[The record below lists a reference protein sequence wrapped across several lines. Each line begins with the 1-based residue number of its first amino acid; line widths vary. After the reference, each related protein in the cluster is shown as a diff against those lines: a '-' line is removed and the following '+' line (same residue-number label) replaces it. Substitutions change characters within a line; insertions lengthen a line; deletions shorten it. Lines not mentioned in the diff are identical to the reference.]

1 MNREPFTV
9 ITGASQG
16 LGKAFA
22 EECAIRGRPLVLA
35 ALPDTGLLEV
45 ARWIERA
52 HGVQVHALEID
63 LTADDGPARLARF
76 IEESG
81 LAVDTLVN
89 NAGVGFNGR
98 FGESEPAHN
107 ETTIRLNMLAVVA
120 LTRLLLPALR
130 RHDRARVLNVASLAA
145 FFPMPWLPVYSSSKS
160 FVFAFSLALREELRG
175 TGVSVSVVCPNGI
188 RTNRG
193 ARELIARQG
202 LAGRLT
208 CQYPEQVARAALR
221 GLTAGRAVI
230 VPGAVNRFI
239 RFASGLVPRAVAMG
253 VITRRWNAEALRTDG
268 GSRANGGAH
277 ATGSRDPRGSKPAGW
292 LAARLADWSPWR
304 RADARV

>member
-1 MNREPFTV
+1 MNSETFTV

-22 EECAIRGRPLVLA
+22 EECAIRGRALVLA
-35 ALPDTGLLEV
+35 ALPDTGLVEV
-45 ARWIERA
+45 ARWIERV
-52 HGVQVHALEID
+52 HGVRVHALEVD
-63 LTADDGPARLARF
+63 LTSDDGPACLARF

-81 LAVDTLVN
+81 LAVDMLIN

-107 ETTIRLNMLAVVA
+107 ETTIRLNMLALVA

-130 RHDRARVLNVASLAA
+130 RHGRAHVLNVASLAA

-160 FVFAFSLALREELRG
+160 FVLAFSLALREELRG

-221 GLTAGRAVI
+221 GLLAGRAVI
-230 VPGAVNRFI
+230 VPGAVNQFI
-239 RFASGLVPRAVAMG
+239 RFASALVPRSFAMAV
-253 VITRRWNAEALRTDG
+253 ISRRWNAEALRANG
-268 GSRANGGAH
+268 GSRTSGDQRRP
-277 ATGSRDPRGSKPAGW
+277 SLKLAGW
-292 LAARLADWSPWR
+292 LSAWLAGWSPWR
-304 RADARV
+304 RAAARG

>member
-1 MNREPFTV
+1 MESETFTV

-45 ARWIERA
+45 ARWIERV
-52 HGVQVHALEID
+52 HGVRVHPLEVD
-63 LTADDGPARLARF
+63 LAADGGPDRLARF
-76 IEESG
+76 VEENG

-120 LTRLLLPALR
+120 LTHRLLPALR
-130 RHDRARVLNVASLAA
+130 RQGRAHVLNVASLAA
-145 FFPMPWLPVYSSSKS
+145 FFPLPWLPVYSSSKS
-160 FVFAFSLALREELRG
+160 FVLAFSLALREELRG

-221 GLTAGRAVI
+221 GMLAGRAVI
-230 VPGAVNRFI
+230 VPGRVNRFI
-239 RFASGLVPRAVAMG
+239 RFASGLVPRQVAMG
-253 VITRRWNAEALRTDG
+253 VITRRWNAEALRAKG
-268 GSRANGGAH
+268 RSRTAGDR
-277 ATGSRDPRGSKPAGW
+277 SRPISKPAGW
-292 LAARLADWSPWR
+292 LAARLAGWSPWR

>member
-1 MNREPFTV
+1 MNSETFTV

-45 ARWIERA
+45 ARWIERV
-52 HGVQVHALEID
+52 HGVRVHALEID
-63 LTADDGPARLARF
+63 LTADDGPARLAKF
-76 IEESG
+76 IEVNG
-81 LAVDTLVN
+81 LAVDALVN

-130 RHDRARVLNVASLAA
+130 RHGRAHVLNVSSLAA
-145 FFPMPWLPVYSSSKS
+145 YFPMPWLPVYSSSKS
-160 FVFAFSLALREELRG
+160 FVLAFSLALREELRG

-193 ARELIARQG
+193 ARELIAKQG

-208 CQYPEQVARAALR
+208 CQYPEQVARAALG
-221 GLTAGRAVI
+221 GLLAGRAVI

-239 RFASGLVPRAVAMG
+239 RFASGLVPRSVAMG
-253 VITRRWNAEALRTDG
+253 VITRRWNAEALRANG
-268 GSRANGGAH
+268 ASRATNGRRRLGL
-277 ATGSRDPRGSKPAGW
+277 KLAG
-292 LAARLADWSPWR
+292 RLSGWTPWR
-304 RADARV
+304 RADARG

>member
-1 MNREPFTV
+1 MESETCTV

-22 EECAIRGRPLVLA
+22 EECALRGRALVLA
-35 ALPDTGLLEV
+35 ALPDTGLREL
-45 ARWIERA
+45 ARWIERV
-52 HGVQVHALEID
+52 HGVRVHALEVD
-63 LTADDGPARLARF
+63 LTSDDGPALLARYV
-76 IEESG
+76 EESG

-98 FGESEPAHN
+98 FGESEPAQN
-107 ETTIRLNMLAVVA
+107 ETTIRLNMLALVT
-120 LTRLLLPALR
+120 LTRLLLPALCANR
-130 RHDRARVLNVASLAA
+130 RAHVLNVASLAA

-160 FVFAFSLALREELRG
+160 FVLAFSLALREELRG

-193 ARELIARQG
+193 ARELIAKQG

-221 GLTAGRAVI
+221 GLAAGRAVI

-239 RFASGLVPRAVAMG
+239 RHASSLVPRSIAMG
-253 VITRRWNAEALRTDG
+253 VITRRWA
-268 GSRANGGAH
+268 
-277 ATGSRDPRGSKPAGW
+277 
-292 LAARLADWSPWR
+292 AAR
-304 RADARV
+304 V

>member
-1 MNREPFTV
+1 MNSETCTV

-22 EECAIRGRPLVLA
+22 EECALRGRNLVLA
-35 ALPDTGLLEV
+35 ALPDTGLPEV
-45 ARWIERA
+45 ARWIARV
-52 HGVQVHALEID
+52 HGVRALALEVD
-63 LTADDGPARLARF
+63 LTADDGPARLVRF
-76 IEESG
+76 VEESG
-81 LAVDTLVN
+81 LGVDALVN

-98 FGESEPAHN
+98 FGDSEPAHN

-120 LTRLLLPALR
+120 LTRALLPELR
-130 RHDRARVLNVASLAA
+130 RRERARVLNVASLAA

-160 FVFAFSLALREELRG
+160 FVLAFSLALREELRG

-188 RTNRG
+188 RTNRL

-208 CQYPEQVARAALR
+208 CQYPEQVAREAMR
-221 GLTAGRAVI
+221 GLEAGRAVI

-239 RFASGLVPRAVAMG
+239 RFAGGLVPRSIAMG
-253 VITRRWNAEALRTDG
+253 VISRRWRTNDSTPSARRG
-268 GSRANGGAH
+268 G
-277 ATGSRDPRGSKPAGW
+277 PAGRRGLVRTIAGW
-292 LAARLADWSPWR
+292 MPRR
-304 RADARV
+304 RAAAQV

>member
-1 MNREPFTV
+1 MNSETFTV

-22 EECAIRGRPLVLA
+22 EECAIRGRALVLA
-35 ALPDTGLLEV
+35 ALPDTGLVEV
-45 ARWIERA
+45 ARWIERV
-52 HGVQVHALEID
+52 HGVPVHAIEVD
-63 LTADDGPARLARF
+63 LTSDDGPACLARF

-81 LAVDTLVN
+81 LAVDTLIN

-107 ETTIRLNMLAVVA
+107 ETTIRLNMLALVA

-130 RHDRARVLNVASLAA
+130 RHGHAHVLNVASLAA

-160 FVFAFSLALREELRG
+160 FVLAFSLALREELRG

-221 GLTAGRAVI
+221 GLLAGRAVI
-230 VPGAVNRFI
+230 VPGMVNRFI
-239 RFASGLVPRAVAMG
+239 RFASALVPRSIAMG
-253 VITRRWNAEALRTDG
+253 VITRRWNAEALRADG
-268 GSRANGGAH
+268 RSRT
-277 ATGSRDPRGSKPAGW
+277 TGDGRRPSPKLAGW
-292 LAARLADWSPWR
+292 LSAWLAGWSPWR
-304 RADARV
+304 RAAARG

>member
-1 MNREPFTV
+1 MERETCTV

-22 EECAIRGRPLVLA
+22 EECALRGHALVLA
-35 ALPDTGLLEV
+35 ALPDTGLPEV
-45 ARWIERA
+45 ARWLARV
-52 HGVQVHALEID
+52 HGVRVLPLEVD

-76 IEESG
+76 VEEAG
-81 LAVDTLVN
+81 LEVDCLIN

-98 FGESEPAHN
+98 FGDSDPAHN

-120 LTRLLLPALR
+120 LTRAFLPALR
-130 RHDRARVLNVASLAA
+130 RARHGRVLNVASLAA

-160 FVFAFSLALREELRG
+160 FVLAFSLALREELRG
-175 TGVSVSVVCPNGI
+175 TRVSVSVVCPNGI
-188 RTNRG
+188 RTNRK
-193 ARELIARQG
+193 ARDLIAKQG

-221 GLTAGRAVI
+221 GLETGKAVI

-239 RFASGLVPRAVAMG
+239 RFASGLVPRSVAMG
-253 VITRRWNAEALRTDG
+253 VITRRWNTQEPRPAG
-268 GSRANGGAH
+268 GQGIGRIL
-277 ATGSRDPRGSKPAGW
+277 AGW
-292 LAARLADWSPWR
+292 LPGRKAALQ
-304 RADARV
+304 V

>member
-1 MNREPFTV
+1 MDSETYTV

-22 EECAIRGRPLVLA
+22 EECALRGRNLVLA
-35 ALPDTGLLEV
+35 SLPDTGLPEV
-45 ARWIERA
+45 ARWIERV
-52 HGVQVHALEID
+52 HGVRVHAVEVD
-63 LTADDGPARLARF
+63 LAADDGPARLAAY
-76 IEESG
+76 IEEQG
-81 LAVDTLVN
+81 LAVDALIN

-98 FGESEPAHN
+98 FGDSAPANN
-107 ETTIRLNMLAVVA
+107 ETTIRLNALAPVA
-120 LTRLLLPALR
+120 LTRLLLPSLAGCGR
-130 RHDRARVLNVASLAA
+130 PAHVLNVASLAA

-160 FVFAFSLALREELRG
+160 FVLAFSLALREELRG

-208 CQYPEQVARAALR
+208 CLHPEQVARAALR
-221 GLTAGRAVI
+221 GMEAGRPVI

-239 RFASGLVPRAVAMG
+239 RLASGLVPRQLAMG
-253 VITRRWNAEALRTDG
+253 VITRRWNAAR
-268 GSRANGGAH
+268 
-277 ATGSRDPRGSKPAGW
+277 PRPPRRS
-292 LAARLADWSPWR
+292 AAWR
-304 RADARV
+304 RKAEARA

>member
-1 MNREPFTV
+1 MESETFTV

-22 EECAIRGRPLVLA
+22 EECAIRGRALVLA
-35 ALPDTGLLEV
+35 ALPDTGLVEV
-45 ARWIERA
+45 ARWIERV
-52 HGVQVHALEID
+52 HGVRVHALEVD
-63 LTADDGPARLARF
+63 LAADDGPARLARF
-76 IEESG
+76 VEENG
-81 LAVDTLVN
+81 LAVDALVN

-98 FGESEPAHN
+98 FGESEPGHN

-120 LTRLLLPALR
+120 LTHRLLPALR
-130 RHDRARVLNVASLAA
+130 RQGRAHVLNVASLAA

-221 GLTAGRAVI
+221 GMLAGRAVI
-230 VPGAVNRFI
+230 VPGRVNRFI
-239 RFASGLVPRAVAMG
+239 RVASGLVPRSVAMG
-253 VITRRWNAEALRTDG
+253 VITRRWNAEALRT
-268 GSRANGGAH
+268 NGGAH
-277 ATGSRDPRGSKPAGW
+277 TTGDRRRPTPKPAGW
-292 LAARLADWSPWR
+292 LAAWLAGWPPSR
-304 RADARV
+304 RAAARV

>member
-1 MNREPFTV
+1 MNNETFTV

-16 LGKAFA
+16 LGKSFA
-22 EECAIRGRPLVLA
+22 EECAIRGRALVLA
-35 ALPDTGLLEV
+35 ALPHTGLVEV
-45 ARWIERA
+45 ARWIA
-52 HGVQVHALEID
+52 LVHGVRVHALEID
-63 LTADDGPARLARF
+63 LTSDDGPARLARF
-76 IEESG
+76 VEENG
-81 LAVDTLVN
+81 LAVDTLIN

-98 FGESEPAHN
+98 FGESEPARN
-107 ETTIRLNMLAVVA
+107 ETTIRLNMLALVT

-130 RHDRARVLNVASLAA
+130 RSGRAHVLNVASLAA

-193 ARELIARQG
+193 ARELIAQQG

-221 GLTAGRAVI
+221 GLLAGRAVI
-230 VPGAVNRFI
+230 VPGAVNRCI
-239 RFASGLVPRAVAMG
+239 RFASGLVPRSVAMG
-253 VITRRWNAEALRTDG
+253 VITRRWNAEALRANG
-268 GSRANGGAH
+268 GSRTAGGRRRP
-277 ATGSRDPRGSKPAGW
+277 GLKRAGW
-292 LAARLADWSPWR
+292 FAGRLPWG

>member
-1 MNREPFTV
+1 MESDTFTV

-22 EECAIRGRPLVLA
+22 EECALQGRALVLA
-35 ALPDTGLLEV
+35 ALPDTGLVEV
-45 ARWIERA
+45 ARWIERV
-52 HGVQVHALEID
+52 HGVRVHALEVD
-63 LTADDGPARLARF
+63 LTSDGGPAGIARF
-76 IEESG
+76 VEENG
-81 LAVDTLVN
+81 LAVDTLIN

-107 ETTIRLNMLAVVA
+107 EATIRLNTLAVVA
-120 LTRLLLPALR
+120 LTRLLLPTLR
-130 RHDRARVLNVASLAA
+130 RNSRAHVLNVASLAA

-160 FVFAFSLALREELRG
+160 FVLSFSLALREELRG

-208 CQYPEQVARAALR
+208 CRYPEQVARAALR
-221 GLTAGRAVI
+221 GLAAGRPVI

-239 RFASGLVPRAVAMG
+239 RLASGLVPRSVAMR
-253 VITRRWNAEALRTDG
+253 VITRRWNAEALRANG
-268 GSRANGGAH
+268 GSRRPGAKL
-277 ATGSRDPRGSKPAGW
+277 GGW
-292 LAARLADWSPWR
+292 LARRPLPWR
-304 RADARV
+304 RVDARA